1 MSGSGNMQD
10 NKKIQYE
17 KAIEVKTKNT
27 LVTQFCIYVMISCG
41 VTLFLL
47 QIMKWS
53 MCYSY
58 WSIHFQYQ
66 FKINYNMS

>member
-47 QIMKWS
+47 QIMK
-53 MCYSY
+53 
-58 WSIHFQYQ
+58 
-66 FKINYNMS
+66 